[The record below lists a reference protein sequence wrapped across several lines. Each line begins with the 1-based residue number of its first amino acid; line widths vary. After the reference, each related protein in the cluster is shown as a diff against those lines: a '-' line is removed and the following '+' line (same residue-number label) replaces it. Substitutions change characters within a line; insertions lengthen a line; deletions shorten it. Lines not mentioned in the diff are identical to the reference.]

1 MTDLL
6 TDVLGLIGFLALT
19 FVAAAIGGTLTVAS
33 LKTWYAGLRKPTWTP
48 PGSVIGL
55 IWTVL
60 YFLMAVAGWTVWR
73 EAGAAPVLAW
83 TAFAIQLALNV
94 GWSALF
100 FGLRNPKAA
109 LVEILALW
117 VAILGTVL
125 AFATIS
131 FVAGLLLV
139 PYLVWVVIAGTLN
152 FRIWRMNRESATG
165 VSG

>member
-6 TDVLGLIGFLALT
+6 TDVLGLIGFLVLT
-19 FVAAAIGGTLTVAS
+19 FVAAAIGGALTVAS
-33 LKTWYAGLRKPTWTP
+33 LRTWYDGLRKPTWTP
-48 PGSVIGL
+48 SGSVIGL

-60 YFLMAVAGWTVWR
+60 YFLMAIAGWAVWR
-73 EAGAAPVLAW
+73 EAGAAPALAW
-83 TAFAIQLALNV
+83 AAFAIQLALNV

-100 FGLRNPKAA
+100 FGLRNPRAA
-109 LVEILALW
+109 FVEILALW
-117 VAILGTVL
+117 VAILVTVL

-131 FVAGLLLV
+131 FAAGLLLV

-152 FRIWRMNRESATG
+152 FRIWRMNRASAAG